1 MIPYATPEWV
11 EAMAKNYVD
20 DPSNQNKTFKG
31 LSLFIA
37 FRILADPKF
46 GLDRDVYFGAHLQN
60 GALQDDSGHLSKNDA
75 EAKADFILSATP
87 SVWKRLIKK
96 QEGFVSSFMT
106 GKIKLDKGQRV
117 KILSLAPR
125 SPALVECFY
134 KVDTEWPDEMSPQR
148 FEEYRAMVKAFR
160 QELGV

>member
-37 FRILADPKF
+37 FRILADTGF
-46 GLDRDVYFGAHLQN
+46 GLDQDVYFGAHLQN
-60 GALQDDSGHLSKNDA
+60 GILQDDSTLMSKEDA

-87 SVWKRLIKK
+87 SIWKRLISKHD
-96 QEGFVSSFMT
+96 GFVSLFMT
-106 GKIKLDKGQRV
+106 GKIKLDKGQPT
-117 KILSLAPR
+117 KIISLAPK

-148 FEEYRAMVKAFR
+148 LEEYRAMVKEFR
-160 QELGV
+160 QKLGV